1 LPLLNHLFAARAYT
15 NAMNKLV
22 PLLLFTSI
30 LAASCSSSYA
40 PSIDV
45 GDNRIAINTA
55 MMGSSDLSASDAA
68 SPIPTS
74 YGTLED
80 SITEIDMTI
89 GRVVAENLE
98 IGGTVMM
105 KNVESEYSD
114 SLKLEEGKMN
124 ALGVY
129 ARYYF
134 PTSLIGGSDT
144 FIGGD
149 AKLVPWLQGAVTF
162 SGTGEGTNKLENG
175 VIDSQWESDVF
186 ITSLSAGFTSFY
198 SENAAIEFAITQ
210 KTVETDDYSG
220 LLGGDDFPAEFA
232 TEETSRNFTLGLSLT
247 F

>member
-1 LPLLNHLFAARAYT
+1 
-15 NAMNKLV
+15 MNKLV
-22 PLLLFTSI
+22 PLLLFASI

-74 YGTLED
+74 YGTVED

-98 IGGTVMM
+98 IGGTIMM
-105 KNVESEYSD
+105 RNTESDWTLKD
-114 SLKLEEGKMN
+114 SGVATFSTSESGKMN
-124 ALGVY
+124 ALGAY

-149 AKLVPWLQGAVTF
+149 ATLVPWLQGAVNF
-162 SGTGEGTNKLENG
+162 SGAAEGTASDVSGNA
-175 VIDSQWESDVF
+175 SSYESDVF

-210 KTVETDDYSG
+210 KTIEQ
-220 LLGGDDFPAEFA
+220 DDFTGIGADAFYPLLAGSSFPGEFA
-232 TEETSRNFTLGLSLT
+232 TEETSRNFTLGLSIT

>member
-1 LPLLNHLFAARAYT
+1 
-15 NAMNKLV
+15 MNKLV

-74 YGTLED
+74 YRTVED

-105 KNVESEYSD
+105 KNEEREYSD

-162 SGTGEGTNKLENG
+162 SGAAEGAARNVSG
-175 VIDSQWESDVF
+175 DASRYESDVF
-186 ITSLSAGFTSFY
+186 ITALSVGVTSFY
-198 SENAAIEFAITQ
+198 SETAALEFAITQ
-210 KTVETDDYSG
+210 KTIEQ
-220 LLGGDDFPAEFA
+220 DDFTGIGADSWHQMLGSAFPGEFA
-232 TEETSRNFTLGLSLT
+232 TEEKSLDFTLGLSLT

>member
-1 LPLLNHLFAARAYT
+1 
-15 NAMNKLV
+15 MNKLV
-22 PLLLFTSI
+22 PLLLFASI

-45 GDNRIAINTA
+45 GDNRIAMNTIV
-55 MMGSSDLSASDAA
+55 MGSSDVSMSDADA
-68 SPIPTS
+68 VN
-74 YGTLED
+74 YGDTEK

-98 IGGTVMM
+98 IGGTIMM
-105 KNVESEYSD
+105 RNTESDWTRKD
-114 SLKLEEGKMN
+114 SGVATFSTSESGKMN
-124 ALGVY
+124 ALGAY

-149 AKLVPWLQGAVTF
+149 ATLVPWLQGAVNF
-162 SGTGEGTNKLENG
+162 SGAAEGTASDVFGNA
-175 VIDSQWESDVF
+175 SSYESDVF

-210 KTVETDDYSG
+210 KTIEQ
-220 LLGGDDFPAEFA
+220 DDFTGIGANAFYPLLAGSSFPGEFA
-232 TEETSRNFTLGLSLT
+232 TEETSRNFTLGLSIT